1 MHKYSLKSGKGFIY
15 TLDAIVA
22 ITLVT
27 AIILTFNLS
36 FNTETNASSIILRTI
51 SGDLINVMN
60 ENKIFYDIDKVI
72 IDTEVQKVLPK
83 NYKFSYKIKTK
94 DGVIESGDQK
104 DEEDYYSGY
113 GIINTRSG
121 LSIITYNIWQKE

>member
-1 MHKYSLKSGKGFIY
+1 MHKYNLKSGKGFIY

-36 FNTETNASSIILRTI
+36 FNTEFNTSSITLRTI
-51 SGDLINVMN
+51 AGDLINVMN
-60 ENKIFYDIDKVI
+60 EKEMFYDLDKI
-72 IDTEVQKVLPK
+72 IINNEIHKILPK

-104 DEEDYYSGY
+104 DKEDYYSGY
-113 GIINTRSG
+113 AIIKTRNG
-121 LSIITYNIWQKE
+121 LSVITYNIWQKE

>member
-1 MHKYSLKSGKGFIY
+1 MHKYNLKSGKGFIY

-36 FNTETNASSIILRTI
+36 FNTEFNSSSITLRTI
-51 SGDLINVMN
+51 AGDLINVMN
-60 ENKIFYDIDKVI
+60 EKEMFYDLDKI
-72 IDTEVQKVLPK
+72 IINNEIHKILPK

-104 DEEDYYSGY
+104 DKEDYYSGY
-113 GIINTRSG
+113 AIIKTRNG
-121 LSIITYNIWQKE
+121 LSVITYNIWQKE